1 MLSLCLLNTI
11 LVVVGVSLQ
20 LMGLCSRAGLY
31 GPGTAFLLHPLHCT
45 LCLCRWQTL
54 TAGFVWAGGS
64 QRCLRCL
71 NSSFSR
77 QLSMPGTLFTSLV
90 ANTLNCSPRG
100 WEGKAQWVK
109 SDPPPT
115 LAQVWEDRKFPE
127 LFRAG
132 EWAVAGKSMK
142 VFGLSVPHRALTAVR
157 RASATGNSAGKRS
170 LHLPVRRD
178 QPSRLACF
186 RKTWGWPLHLQLMQY
201 LCSWSGKRHGF
212 YSLLGG
218 WVSLSPSAVPARSLQ
233 RALWLP
239 KERLWSIISTALC
252 ILSRLQRAHTQI
264 SAGLGT
270 HRLAMLRL
278 DKTSGGKEIQ
288 ALAVTVQWACLTTK
302 EGGIHG

>member
-1 MLSLCLLNTI
+1 MLSLCLLTAI

-109 SDPPPT
+109 SDPPPNPSPGLRGQKISWT
-115 LAQVWEDRKFPE
+115 VQSRWVGSGRQEHEGF
-127 LFRAG
+127 
-132 EWAVAGKSMK
+132 WAVCATQGTYCCQESIRHGQQCGETKPPFTRQERSAQQARLLQKDVGMTSASAAHAIFMQLIWETAWFLLF
-142 VFGLSVPHRALTAVR
+142 VRWMSVP
-157 RASATGNSAGKRS
+157 
-170 LHLPVRRD
+170 
-178 QPSRLACF
+178 
-186 RKTWGWPLHLQLMQY
+186 
-201 LCSWSGKRHGF
+201 
-212 YSLLGG
+212 
-218 WVSLSPSAVPARSLQ
+218 
-233 RALWLP
+233 
-239 KERLWSIISTALC
+239 
-252 ILSRLQRAHTQI
+252 
-264 SAGLGT
+264 
-270 HRLAMLRL
+270 
-278 DKTSGGKEIQ
+278 
-288 ALAVTVQWACLTTK
+288 
-302 EGGIHG
+302 